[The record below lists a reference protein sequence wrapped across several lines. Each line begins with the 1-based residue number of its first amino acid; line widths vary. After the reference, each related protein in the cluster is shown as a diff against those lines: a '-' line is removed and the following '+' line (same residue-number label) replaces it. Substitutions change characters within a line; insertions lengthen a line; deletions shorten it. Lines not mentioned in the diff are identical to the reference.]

1 MAKRFK
7 WVAESNDGWDDCSTR
22 TFGTEKE
29 AYDDIR
35 DAVLQKMKWNTEH
48 DEEVTEYGE
57 VTYQVSFKPREI
69 VHKSFSGVYTYSIV
83 ECE

>member
-1 MAKRFK
+1 M
-7 WVAESNDGWDDCSTR
+7 
-22 TFGTEKE
+22 
-29 AYDDIR
+29 R
-35 DAVLQKMKWNTEH
+35 DAVLLKMKWNTEH

-69 VHKSFSGVYTYSIV
+69 VHKSFSGVYTYRIV